1 MASLPE
7 SSPFGDHEAR
17 RARIAF
23 GIANALVA
31 LIFFAGVWLI
41 QPRYW
46 VVDVP
51 VMLIALV
58 ELVSAVA
65 LFAKLRWALRALLVA
80 AWLTFG
86 LGLLL
91 VGMIVL
97 TMVFLRTIHGEDGMV
112 ATLVSGLVIALIVP
126 YTLLLPTV
134 ELLWLKRRTTESLP

>member
-7 SSPFGDHEAR
+7 SR
-17 RARIAF
+17 VRIGF

-31 LIFFAGVWLI
+31 LIFFAGVALI

-51 VMLIALV
+51 ATLLGLI

-65 LFAKLRWALRALLVA
+65 LLAKLTWAMRALSIA
-80 AWLTFG
+80 AWATFG

-91 VGMIVL
+91 IGMIVL

-112 ATLVSGLVIALIVP
+112 ATLVSGLVIALIAP

-134 ELLWLKRRTTESLP
+134 ELLWLKRRTSEPSP